1 MYYQMGNFVP
11 WREAAWALLAERLAL
26 TPARRA
32 AARFRLGQ
40 VPRRRRAIAKMLPCV
55 PIRPS

>member
-32 AARFRLGQ
+32 AARFRPGQ
-40 VPRRRRAIAKMLPCV
+40 VSAPSARNSQDAPVRADT
-55 PIRPS
+55 S